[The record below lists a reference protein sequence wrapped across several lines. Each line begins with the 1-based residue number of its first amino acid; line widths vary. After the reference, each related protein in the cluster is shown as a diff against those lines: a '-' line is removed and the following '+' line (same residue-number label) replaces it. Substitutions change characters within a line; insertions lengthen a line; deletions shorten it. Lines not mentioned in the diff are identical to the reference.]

1 MPLKER
7 ETNSRKPKVVV
18 IGAGFAGV
26 EAAKKLGKY
35 GVNVLL
41 IDRHNYHTFIPMLY
55 QVATTV
61 LYPHQIIYPLRRL
74 FRNLTTVN
82 LLQANVKNV
91 DFDNQIVYAENVAID
106 YNYLVIATGSE
117 SQFLGVTGAPENSL
131 PMRTLNDAIAIR
143 NQVLS
148 RFEQAVKVTD
158 EKERTRLLTFVI
170 VGGGATGVEL
180 AGSLNELIQSA
191 FKKEYPS
198 LDYNQARVILLQS
211 GKQLF
216 PSYSEKLGN
225 YTEKWL
231 RRQGVKVHLN
241 SKVKK
246 VSPEAVYLED
256 NTSIFTDTVIWT
268 AGVLAATPETEQSVK
283 TAAKDKVIVE
293 QTLQLC
299 GHTNVYGVGD
309 VSYVD
314 IQQEKFNGVAQEA
327 IQQGKTAAENIF
339 RQMKGESPQH
349 FDYFNKGRL
358 AIIGKH
364 AGIGKIGKFEL
375 KGFIA
380 WFLWLEVHLVYL
392 PGIRNRLGVLF
403 NWLKCYF
410 LGEGASRI
418 IISTSNRKQLPVNS
432 EQLSVNSEQ

>member
-1 MPLKER
+1 MKP
-7 ETNSRKPKVVV
+7 SHKPKVVI

-26 EAAKKLGKY
+26 EAAKKLGKH

-55 QVATTV
+55 QVATAV
-61 LYPHQIIYPLRRL
+61 LYPHQVIYPLRSL
-74 FRNLTTVN
+74 FRRFPTVN
-82 LLQANVKNV
+82 FLQANVNKV
-91 DFDNQIVYAENVAID
+91 DFDNQIIYSADVAID
-106 YNYLVIATGSE
+106 YDYLVIATGSQ

-131 PMRTLNDAIAIR
+131 PMRTLTDAIAIR

-148 RFEQAVKVTD
+148 NFEKAAKVTD
-158 EKERTRLLTFVI
+158 EQEKIRLLTFVI

-180 AGSLNELIQSA
+180 AGSLNELIHNA
-191 FKKEYPS
+191 FKKDYPS
-198 LDYNQARVILLQS
+198 LNSNLARVILLQS
-211 GKQLF
+211 GEQLF
-216 PSYSEKLGN
+216 PSYPQKLGN
-225 YTEKWL
+225 YTEKYL

-241 SKVKK
+241 SKVSK
-246 VSPEAVYLED
+246 VTPEAVYLED
-256 NTSIFTDTVIWT
+256 NTSIFADTVIWT
-268 AGVLAATPETEQSVK
+268 AGVLAAIPETKQSVK

-299 GHTNVYGVGD
+299 GHKNVYGVGD

-314 IQQEKFNGVAQEA
+314 TKEKFNGVAQEA
-327 IQQGKTAAENIF
+327 IQQGKTAADNIL
-339 RQMKGESPQH
+339 RQIKGRSLEP

-364 AGIGKIGKFEL
+364 AGVGKIGKFAI

-380 WFLWLEVHLVYL
+380 WFLWLEVHLLYL

-403 NWLKCYF
+403 NWLKYYF
-410 LGEGASRI
+410 FGEGASRI
-418 IISTSNRKQLPVNS
+418 IISTVNS
-432 EQLSVNSEQ
+432 EQLTVNSEQ